1 MNARVECLRGRRACI
16 DALQQAVDRI
26 QKPTQVLAVL
36 VLRVRQ
42 LRENHDF
49 CYDTADLLLNA
60 VSSHLQ
66 EFLRDVDTIAQIA
79 DADLA
84 LIAPD
89 LASTA
94 QAELLAN
101 SIIETFERPVA
112 AGTFKVKLDVGI
124 GIAYCPA
131 HALKPQHLLR
141 CAATAARR
149 ACGQASGYVIYAEEN
164 DRRTGEPYSFQIETA
179 LIEAIA
185 QQELT
190 MFLQPKVHLGSE
202 RIVGAEAL
210 MRWQSHQQGLIPP
223 NVFIPIAERST
234 AMRHLTLWSINTT
247 LRQCREFFERV
258 EDFSVAVNLSPA
270 VLTDS
275 GIADAIMQA
284 TGIWCMSGGQLTLE
298 ITESALMQDQGT
310 AMQILDELH
319 DFGIKLSIDDFGTG
333 YSSLA
338 QLSLLRVGELKID
351 RSFIARVT
359 EIERNAQIVKSIID
373 LAHNFDMT
381 VVAEGIEDAK
391 TFAYLQSLGCDY
403 GQGYYIGKPMPTNEF
418 SEWLATTRFARH
430 ALSRPA
436 PARTT

>member
-1 MNARVECLRGRRACI
+1 MSARVECLRGRRACT

-26 QKPTQVLAVL
+26 RKPAQLLAVL
-36 VLRVRQ
+36 VIRVRQ
-42 LRENHDF
+42 LRENYDF

-60 VSSHLQ
+60 VSTHLH
-66 EFLRDVDTIAQIA
+66 ELLRDTDIIAQIA
-79 DADLA
+79 DADLVV
-84 LIAPD
+84 IVPE

-101 SIIETFERPVA
+101 SIIEMFERPID
-112 AGTFKVKLDVGI
+112 AGAYKVKLDIGI
-124 GIAYCPA
+124 GIAYCPL
-131 HALKPQHLLR
+131 HALDPQQLIR

-149 ACGQASGYVIYAEEN
+149 ACGQAEGYVIYAEEH

-179 LIEAIA
+179 LIEAIE

-190 MFLQPKVHLGSE
+190 MFLQPKIHLGSE

-210 MRWQSHQQGLIPP
+210 MRWQSSQQGSIPP

-247 LRQCREFFERV
+247 LRQCREFFEGV
-258 EDFSVAVNLSPA
+258 ANFSVAVNLSPA
-270 VLTDS
+270 VLTDPA
-275 GIADAIMQA
+275 IADAIMQA
-284 TGIWCMSGGQLTLE
+284 TGIWCTSGEQLTLE

-310 AMQILDELH
+310 AIQILDELH

-373 LAHNFDMT
+373 LAHNFGMT
-381 VVAEGIEDAK
+381 VVAEGIEDEK
-391 TFAYLQSLGCDY
+391 TFAYLHSLGCDY
-403 GQGYYIGKPMPTNEF
+403 GQGYYIGKPMPTHEF
-418 SEWLATTRFARH
+418 SAWLSATRFATH
-430 ALSRPA
+430 ALELPA
-436 PARTT
+436 QAKIN